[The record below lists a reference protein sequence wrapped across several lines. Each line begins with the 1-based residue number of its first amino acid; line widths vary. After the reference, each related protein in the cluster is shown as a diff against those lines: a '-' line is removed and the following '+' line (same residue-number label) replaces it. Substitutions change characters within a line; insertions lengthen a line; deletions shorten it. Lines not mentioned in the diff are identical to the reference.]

1 MLKVPTQGIKEKGKR
16 KRESQRDEKRSK
28 NSIFSEIVKKD
39 ELILAITWHF
49 AYNIA
54 IVDGS

>member
-1 MLKVPTQGIKEKGKR
+1 MLKIPTQGIEENRKR
-16 KRESQRDEKRSK
+16 KRESQSDEKRPE
-28 NSIFSEIVKKD
+28 NAVFSEIVKKD
-39 ELILAITWHF
+39 ELILAIAWHF